1 MSSISQQNIDWGATK
16 KRLFNLMGYEV
27 KHPKV
32 IKFHESKAKT
42 RVIVAPRRGS
52 KSWSVSHDVLAK
64 IIVPNTKGWIVGPS
78 YDLAE
83 KEFRYIHQRLVIE
96 REKLGLPRPVTCA
109 TNVRTG
115 QLYIKFPWGS
125 TVEGKSA
132 GRPDSLLGEALDWV
146 IYSEAAMLPRMIRER
161 YVEPTLITT
170 QGEELIGTTPS
181 MSAEW
186 VHELFIAGQEGI
198 HPEIESFHWGVQAN
212 PTYPM
217 EEFYRAR
224 KFYGAEHPVFREQYL
239 GEWVFYGGM
248 VYPNYNPAVH
258 VIDPFD
264 IPKDWPVL
272 RAIDFGSRDP
282 FVCLWGA
289 VGPENEVYIYREYYN
304 REAAPI
310 NEHANTIKEYSAR
323 DGRVI
328 KTVADPESKQ
338 SIEDLCHE
346 RIPTVQANNDR
357 SAGRMRVMEY
367 LSATPEGPK
376 PYSMQGV
383 ETDRKKWPRVYIFNT
398 CKETTREFK
407 FYRWKERSKVVR
419 EKEKET
425 TEGEDHAMDTLRY
438 LLMERPSPFKFTRR
452 LPYNSF
458 AAALGRFKNL
468 RFLNSGNYI
477 GRK

>member
-1 MSSISQQNIDWGATK
+1 
-16 KRLFNLMGYEV
+16 MGYEV

-32 IKFHESKAKT
+32 KKFHESKAKT

-52 KSWSVSHDVLAK
+52 KSWSVSHDVLPM
-64 IIVPNTKGWIVGPS
+64 IIAPNTKGWIVGPS

-96 REKLGLPRPVTCA
+96 REKLGLPRPLTCS

-170 QGEELIGTTPS
+170 QGLELIGTTPS

-186 VHELFIAGQEGI
+186 VHELFTAGQENV

-217 EEFYRAR
+217 EEFYRAK
-224 KFYGAEHPVFREQYL
+224 KFYGEDHPVFREQYL

-248 VYPNYNPAVH
+248 VYPTYNPAMH

-264 IPKDWPVL
+264 IPKDWAKL
-272 RAIDFGSRDP
+272 RAIDFGHRDP

-304 REAAPI
+304 REGTSI
-310 NEHANTIKEYSAR
+310 REHANAIKEYSQR
-323 DGRVI
+323 DGKI
-328 KTVADPESKQ
+328 AKTVADPESKQ
-338 SIEDLCHE
+338 SIEDLCYE
-346 RIPTVQANNDR
+346 RIPCTQANNDR
-357 SAGRMRVMEY
+357 GAGRMKVTDY
-367 LSATPEGPK
+367 LTATPEGPR
-376 PYSMQGV
+376 PWSLQGI
-383 ETDRKKWPRVYIFNT
+383 ETNRVKWPRVYIFNT
-398 CKETTREFK
+398 CKELTREFK
-407 FYRWKERSKVVR
+407 FFRWKERGKIAVEG
-419 EKEKET
+419 EKEK
-425 TEGEDHAMDTLRY
+425 TEGEDHAMDALRY
-438 LLMERPSPFKFTRR
+438 LLMERPSPFRFTKRI
-452 LPYNSF
+452 PYNSF
-458 AAALGRFKNL
+458 AAALGRFKKT
-468 RFLNSGNYI
+468 RFLQGGNYI
-477 GRK
+477 RRK